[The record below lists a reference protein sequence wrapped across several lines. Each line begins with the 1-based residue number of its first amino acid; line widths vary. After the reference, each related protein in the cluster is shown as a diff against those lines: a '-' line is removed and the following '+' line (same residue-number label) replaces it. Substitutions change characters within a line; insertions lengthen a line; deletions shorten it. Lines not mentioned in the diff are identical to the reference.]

1 MEKKKRRLNI
11 VDIVVIVV
19 ILAAAAF
26 FGWKLTHRGGDSGAQ
41 ARPGTIRFVIEVD
54 GLRKDMYDATEAML
68 PCQMAASG
76 SLVDGYI
83 LESWANP
90 VKLLSMKAKSPVN
103 ASMEETLEAEEG
115 VEYVNAYFLCECGID
130 LNNLLNITGTQE
142 IRLGRSYYLKS
153 VDFEYSGTI
162 ISVEK
167 IEK

>member
-19 ILAAAAF
+19 IVAAAAF
-26 FGWKLTHRGGDSGAQ
+26 FGWKLTHRSA
-41 ARPGTIRFVIEVD
+41 APSTSRPGTIRFVIEVD
-54 GLRKDMYDATEAML
+54 GLRKDMYDSTAAML

-83 LESWANP
+83 LESWASP
-90 VKLLSMKAKSPVN
+90 VQLITMKAKSPVN
-103 ASMEETLEAEEG
+103 ASMEEELTAEEG
-115 VEYVNAYFLCECGID
+115 VEYVNAYFVCECGID

-142 IRLGRSYYLKS
+142 IRLGRSYSLKS

-162 ISVEK
+162 IALEK
-167 IEK
+167 FEK

>member
-1 MEKKKRRLNI
+1 MKEKRKVRLNI
-11 VDIVVIVV
+11 VDILVIVIIV
-19 ILAAAAF
+19 AAVGIL
-26 FGWKLTHRGGDSGAQ
+26 GWRLTHRNGDTLTS
-41 ARPGTIRFVIEVD
+41 RSGTIRFVVEVD
-54 GLRKDMYDATEAML
+54 GLRKDLYEGTVAL
-68 PCQMAASG
+68 IPSQMAASG

-167 IEK
+167 FEK

>member
-54 GLRKDMYDATEAML
+54 GLRKDMYDATAALM

-90 VKLLSMKAKSPVN
+90 VKLIKAISAIKAILFMVFIVFYDSTLMDMQVLCQKK
-103 ASMEETLEAEEG
+103 ASNRNPMLFGRNVLRLNRLHVTSAILIFPTL
-115 VEYVNAYFLCECGID
+115 L
-130 LNNLLNITGTQE
+130 QH
-142 IRLGRSYYLKS
+142 RRGR
-153 VDFEYSGTI
+153 
-162 ISVEK
+162 
-167 IEK
+167 

>member
-26 FGWKLTHRGGDSGAQ
+26 FGWKVTHQTTETTVERK
-41 ARPGTIRFVIEVD
+41 GTIRFVIEVD
-54 GLRKDMYDATEAML
+54 GLRKDMYDATKAML

-103 ASMEETLEAEEG
+103 ASMEEELEAEEG
-115 VEYVNAYFLCECGID
+115 VEYVNAYFLCECGVD

>member
-19 ILAAAAF
+19 ILAAAVF

-54 GLRKDMYDATEAML
+54 GLRKDMYDATEVML